1 LTKSS
6 IDGINTKNKV
16 ASFSGWRKPKHV
28 FGGNVYMETSEDRLF
43 QQLAFACSEARQTFV
58 QQLGMSQAR
67 WQLMMLLERHGEM
80 SHAMLQQQLSL
91 DGATITRLVK
101 QFEAEGAVRRR
112 LDPQNNRYTLV
123 SLTPSGHT
131 ITADIHAN
139 HSAFQTR
146 LLNGITREEQEA
158 MLQVLERL
166 RANIR
171 LFQQKGDEQK

>member
-1 LTKSS
+1 MRSEATS
-6 IDGINTKNKV
+6 D
-16 ASFSGWRKPKHV
+16 
-28 FGGNVYMETSEDRLF
+28 METFEDRFF
-43 QQLAFACSEARQTFV
+43 QQLVFACSEARQTFV

-67 WQLMMLLERHGEM
+67 WQLLMLLERHGEM
-80 SHAMLQQQLSL
+80 SHATLQQQLSL

-123 SLTPSGHT
+123 SLTPSGHA
-131 ITADIHAN
+131 ITDEIHAS

-146 LLNGITREEQEA
+146 LLSGITREEQEG
-158 MLQVLERL
+158 MLRVLERL

-171 LFQQKGDEQK
+171 LHQPEGDEQQ